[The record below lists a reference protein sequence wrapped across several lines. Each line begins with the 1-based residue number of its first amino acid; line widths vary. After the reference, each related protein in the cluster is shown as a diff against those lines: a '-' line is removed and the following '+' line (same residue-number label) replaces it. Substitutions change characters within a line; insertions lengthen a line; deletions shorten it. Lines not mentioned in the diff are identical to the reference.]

1 LSDPA
6 VVSDEAAAFLFPK
19 ASAMTDRAN
28 IDDGIP
34 AFLKLSPEQRAAAW
48 LRNPPREA
56 PALGR
61 ETTETERA
69 YRASLEAERAA
80 RRARDA
86 IRFKALRARAAA
98 EKAERQAIKQ
108 SVKQRNR

>member
-56 PALGR
+56 PALGQM
-61 ETTETERA
+61 TETERA
-69 YRASLEAERAA
+69 YRASLEAEKAAKRAA
-80 RRARDA
+80 DA
-86 IRFKALRARAAA
+86 IRFKVLRAKAAA
-98 EKAERQAIKQ
+98 QKAERQAIKQ